1 MLLPGERLDV
11 VLFGATGVTGGNAIP
26 HLARRAAALGL
37 RWGVAGRRPQQL
49 MRDAAELPLDQQ
61 PQVLEADL
69 DEPGTIGRMAA
80 SARVVVNA
88 VGPYRRSAEPV
99 ISACVDAG
107 AHYLDVT
114 GETDVVADMVARF
127 DASAR
132 AAGVC
137 IVQGAGFEAM
147 PFDLAVMMAAESAQA
162 RGARLVAADA
172 IASFVLPPGLP
183 RPSDGISG
191 GTFASTV
198 EAIRRGRMDTLL
210 DPASLLDDPEEARRV
225 REHSP
230 LGLLPRLSGTSVVV
244 PLAPS
249 PFANPPVIHRTASVL
264 RREGHGPAGGFRY
277 REGISLGDGLL
288 TLPVQLALAAPIG
301 AATAGATWLAR
312 LAPRPLRDAAA
323 SALQRVGPDPGSGPR
338 EDRLEGWRWR
348 LEVIGRSDDGATD
361 RVVVDADG
369 HPGYLATSRMLAE
382 AALLLADEDAELP
395 GRTGHLTPALALG
408 TAEVVRFAQAGV
420 RIRRAAEV

>member
-11 VLFGATGVTGGNAIP
+11 VLFGATGVTGGNAIG
-26 HLARRAAALGL
+26 HLARRASELGL
-37 RWGVAGRRPQQL
+37 HWGVAGRRPQDL
-49 MRDAAELPLDQQ
+49 MRDAADLPVDRQ

-69 DEPGTIGRMAA
+69 DEPVTIREMAA
-80 SARVVVNA
+80 SARVVINA

-99 ISACVDAG
+99 IAACVDAG

-114 GETDVVADMVARF
+114 GETDVVADMLDRF
-127 DASAR
+127 DDPAR
-132 AAGVC
+132 DAGVRV
-137 IVQGAGFEAM
+137 VQTAGYEAM
-147 PFDLAVMMAAESAQA
+147 PFDLAVAMAAQAAAA
-162 RGARLVAADA
+162 RGTRLGAVDA
-172 IASFVLPPGLP
+172 IASFALPPGLP
-183 RPSDGISG
+183 RLSDGVSG

-210 DPASLLDDPEEARRV
+210 DPASLIGDPGEAATV
-225 REHSP
+225 RKHSP

-249 PFANPPVIHRTASVL
+249 PFANPPIIHRTASVL
-264 RREGHGPAGGFRY
+264 RHEGGAFAAEFRY

-312 LAPRPLRDAAA
+312 LAPQPLRDAAA
-323 SALQRVGPDPGSGPR
+323 AALERVGPDPGSGPR
-338 EDRLEGWRWR
+338 ADRLEGWRWR
-348 LEVIGRSDDGATD
+348 LEVIGRGEDGTTD

-382 AALLLADEDAELP
+382 AALLLADPQADLP
-395 GRTGHLTPALALG
+395 DRSGHLTPALALG
-408 TAEVVRFAQAGV
+408 TAEVGRFAEAGV
-420 RIRRAAEV
+420 RIRLAS